1 MKKRGNRPAL
11 RRRPGRGSDIR
22 FATITISA
30 SLSFAEMVW
39 LQKLPVGSICH
50 WQRQQ
55 AIPQAHHS
63 LPLVFEQTRWE
74 GIACILFASKK
85 NKCIRQCLHWLMQ
98 APPGLADIIRFPSTP
113 VYTKSKSPIQKDRAF
128 QFELV

>member
-1 MKKRGNRPAL
+1 MDRAFKFGGDGGNRPAL

-55 AIPQAHHS
+55 AIPPARHS
-63 LPLVFEQTRWE
+63 LPLPFDSQ
-74 GIACILFASKK
+74 SKA
-85 NKCIRQCLHWLMQ
+85 I
-98 APPGLADIIRFPSTP
+98 
-113 VYTKSKSPIQKDRAF
+113 
-128 QFELV
+128 